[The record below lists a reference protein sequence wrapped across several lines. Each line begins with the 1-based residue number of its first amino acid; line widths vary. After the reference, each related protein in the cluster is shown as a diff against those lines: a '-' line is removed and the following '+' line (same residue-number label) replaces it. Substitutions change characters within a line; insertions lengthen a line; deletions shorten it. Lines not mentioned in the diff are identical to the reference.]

1 MKKKP
6 LITDIINIVL
16 LPLFAFMAIGGFI
29 SMTQIGF
36 NTRPIDNE
44 TFASGLT
51 FFVGSI
57 GVLTIVSLI
66 NLNQTKKND

>member
-1 MKKKP
+1 MPKKP

-16 LPLFAFMAIGGFI
+16 LPLFLILAIVGFI
-29 SMTQIGF
+29 SMTQIGY

-44 TFASGLT
+44 TFASGVI

-66 NLNQTKKND
+66 NLNQSKKND